1 MIFYGPNH
9 FFHQHRS
16 SLEMENEPTGLTV
29 SEHIEYTS
37 EKIYIWY
44 FHFKKKTFFF
54 DPNRIVKWSKHY
66 TSDNGRTHNNT
77 SINQHQTH
85 GTSYSSVFF
94 IYFFLFS
101 INFNLVFCHLSSSSS
116 LLFWF
121 IIIFSF
127 DFFLFVCFDILNY
140 FLRFRFIFSDYCY
153 YYYWISQSFI
163 NFLCLIIII
172 IILRYPNESLFR

>member
-29 SEHIEYTS
+29 SEQIEYTS

-44 FHFKKKTFFF
+44 FHFEKKTFF
-54 DPNRIVKWSKHY
+54 RSKSNSQMIKTLHI
-66 TSDNGRTHNNT
+66 RQREKHNNT

-121 IIIFSF
+121 IIFSF

-172 IILRYPNESLFR
+172 ILRYPNESLFR